1 MAEAAD
7 GAATQS
13 GASGGAGGA
22 LRLADMA
29 GVDRDL
35 FTSTDEPELEFD
47 DDGTELSSAKEAELD
62 EQLDQGNEEEE
73 DVHNYTANLPTL
85 PWEFEL
91 AKEGEGGAFR
101 GGAITPDGLIDEDF
115 EAELGTPPEEDAQ
128 SEFSDVERYGIV
140 EVAGDDLYGRK
151 VIVVSACKLPS
162 NKSFDHQRLL
172 EYIKHTLDK
181 YVEQDYVLVYFHY
194 GLNSR
199 NKPRLSWLLQAY
211 RELNRKYKKNLKT
224 LYLVHPTNF
233 IKVLWNIFRPFIS
246 VKFGKKLMYVNYLV
260 ELRNHL
266 PFDQLTV
273 PLPVLEYDAKK
284 AAANKLQYPYEKTSH
299 DGPVKTQQFGVSLQF
314 IKTNSDRVM
323 PIVVEQTITFMRANG
338 GDQVEGIFR
347 RCANLGTL
355 KEVQEKYNAGEPV
368 DYMQYGGDIH
378 VPAAILK
385 KFLRELQE
393 PLMTFDLFEPITRL
407 HFHDVPKQMVE
418 VQRML
423 QDELPEDNYIILK
436 FIMQFLVEV
445 AMKAE
450 LNKMTPANIA
460 TVFGPNLAWSKGQAN
475 LSTVEPVIQFTQ
487 LLIQNFDDVF
497 LR

>member
-7 GAATQS
+7 GTATQA
-13 GASGGAGGA
+13 GASGGAGGV
-22 LRLADMA
+22 LRLSDMA

-62 EQLDQGNEEEE
+62 EQLDQGDDDEEE

-115 EAELGTPPEEDAQ
+115 EAELGTPPEEDTQ

-162 NKSFDHQRLL
+162 NKAFDHQRLL

-199 NKPRLSWLLQAY
+199 NKPKLSWLLQAY
-211 RELNRKYKKNLKT
+211 RELNRKYKKNLKM

-273 PLPVLEYDAKK
+273 PVPVLEYDLKK
-284 AAANKLQYPYEKTSH
+284 AAANKLQYPYETTSH
-299 DGPVKTQQFGVSLQF
+299 DGPSKTQQFGVSLQF
-314 IKTNSDRVM
+314 LKTNSDRVM
-323 PIVVEQTITFMRANG
+323 PVVVEQTVTYMRANG
-338 GDQVEGIFR
+338 GHEVEGIFR

-355 KEVQEKYNAGEPV
+355 KEVQEKYNAGEAV
-368 DYMQYGGDIH
+368 DFADFGDIH

-418 VQRML
+418 LQRML

-445 AMKAE
+445 GLKAE
-450 LNKMTPANIA
+450 VNKMTPANIA

-475 LSTVEPVIQFTQ
+475 LSTVEPVIKFTQ
-487 LLIQNFDDVF
+487 LLIENFDDVF